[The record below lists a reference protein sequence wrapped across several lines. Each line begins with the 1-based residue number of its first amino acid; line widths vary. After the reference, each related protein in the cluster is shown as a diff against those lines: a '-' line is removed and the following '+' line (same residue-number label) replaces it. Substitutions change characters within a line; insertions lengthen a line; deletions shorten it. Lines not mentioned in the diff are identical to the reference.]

1 MKIAS
6 GTTLKTSASILTS
19 REISPCLTSRQASLL
34 RRPAK
39 VTNPVLYQLVFEE
52 IDDTI
57 ASSNQPDVVRLVDC
71 NRRRPSEAKYRN
83 DENVLLS
90 LPGEYRPIET
100 GEVPPPGEYSTD
112 SGLIV
117 PAVSLD
123 LRSRLEVV
131 MTAKGF
137 GLERVTEMVARA
149 GSELALQLIGGAH
162 R

>member
-1 MKIAS
+1 MFDKQAS
-6 GTTLKTSASILTS
+6 KSRLPKPNVKLQPSILF
-19 REISPCLTSRQASLL
+19 
-34 RRPAK
+34 K
-39 VTNPVLYQLVFEE
+39 LVFEE

-131 MTAKGF
+131 MAAKGI
-137 GLERVTEMVARA
+137 GLERITEMVARA